1 MLIGQILEKYMSTSY
16 LRTNIAEPFGRL
28 APLAAL
34 LSFTFLFVQMQ
45 SSSGTVLPAGFAE
58 KQYAAGLLNPTAMAF
73 APDPCPSSGTPVHRL
88 FVCEQAGRVR
98 VFRNGV
104 LQPKAFLSVV
114 ADTRDERGLDGICF
128 DPNFATNHYVYIYY
142 TIKAANPS
150 LPTHNRLSR
159 FTADPANPD
168 IALAGSE
175 TPIMEMDNL
184 SANSFIH
191 NGSALH
197 FGRDG
202 KLYVSLGENGFGPN
216 AQSLNTVLGKILRI
230 NPVPE
235 NPDGT
240 NPAST
245 FHADNPFY
253 NNTTGKNKAIYIL
266 GLRNPFT
273 FNFQPGTGRMFI
285 DNVGDFTWESI
296 YEGVKGGN
304 YGWPEKEG
312 PAQPPIPGL
321 INPLFAYHHFSDEG
335 APLSPLGCAI
345 TGGAFYNP
353 APRCPGDPPSG
364 FPSSYVGQYFF
375 LDLCAG
381 WIYTM
386 DLNKIDTASPFGFH
400 PVSLFASGIHGSGV
414 GDAGATYLTLGPD
427 ANLYYISRVDGKVFQ
442 IHYPASLAPTVGT
455 QPTNQ
460 LVGQG
465 WPATFSVAA
474 SGVQP
479 LHYQWQRGTTNIS
492 GAADSPTY
500 TLLNP
505 QVATDNGATFQCVVS
520 NTDGSATSANALLS
534 VIPQQP
540 PTPTITAPGPNT
552 FYKAG
557 DAISFAGSATDPQDG
572 TLSPSALTWVILFE
586 HHALSNPN
594 HHTEP
599 FFGPI
604 SGIASGTVTIP
615 TSGETDPDV
624 WYRFF
629 LTAIDSYGL
638 SQTTFMDI
646 FPLKAQVSLTT
657 SPVPLRVRLDAS
669 LKNTP
674 FSFWGVVN
682 ITRNIDVDTP
692 QVLNGQTYDF
702 QSWSDG
708 GARFHNISTP
718 ATATSYV
725 ATFSPHRS
733 AATSSRISLSPNPI
747 IVTDGSGLGVA
758 TVTWNSRGTSA
769 VQVRVDSPS
778 GNLFDSSGP
787 GTFSFTTGKWVQ
799 NGQKFYLQDV
809 SGGKPL
815 TSANTLA
822 VATAVVQP

>member
-1 MLIGQILEKYMSTSY
+1 MSTSY
-16 LRTNIAEPFGRL
+16 LRTNVAEPFVRL

-34 LSFTFLFVQMQ
+34 LSFTFLFAQMQ

-58 KQYAAGLLNPTAMAF
+58 KKYAAGLLNPTAMAF

-128 DPNFATNHYVYIYY
+128 DPNFAINHYVYIYY
-142 TIKAANPS
+142 TIKPANTS

-184 SANSFIH
+184 GIDSFVH

-197 FGRDG
+197 FGPDG
-202 KLYVSLGENGFGPN
+202 KLYVSVGENGFGRN

-240 NPAST
+240 NPDST
-245 FHADNPFY
+245 FPTDNPFY
-253 NNTTGKNKAIYIL
+253 TTTTGKNRAIYIL
-266 GLRNPFT
+266 GVRNPFT

-285 DNVGDFTWESI
+285 DDVGNFTWEEI
-296 YEGVKGGN
+296 DEGVKGGN
-304 YGWPEKEG
+304 YGWPHVEG

-321 INPLFAYHHFSDEG
+321 INPIFAYHHFSG
-335 APLSPLGCAI
+335 TPMGCAI
-345 TGGAFYNP
+345 TGGGFYNP
-353 APRCPGDPPSG
+353 PPRCAGDPPFG
-364 FPSSYVGQYFF
+364 FPSSYVGKYFF
-375 LDLCAG
+375 SDLCGG

-386 DLNKIDTASPFGFH
+386 DPNQIDPASPYGFH
-400 PVSLFASGIHGSGV
+400 KISLFASDIHGANS
-414 GDAGATYLTLGPD
+414 GDAGATYLTVGPD
-427 ANLYYISRVDGKVFQ
+427 ANLYYISRVDNAVYQ
-442 IHYPASLAPTVGT
+442 IRYPASLAPTIGT

-465 WPATFSVAA
+465 WPATFTVAA

-492 GAADSPTY
+492 GAPDSPTY

-520 NTDGSATSANALLS
+520 NVDGSATSANALLT

-540 PTPTITAPGPNT
+540 PTPAISSPPPNT
-552 FYKAG
+552 YFKAG
-557 DAISFAGSATDPQDG
+557 DTISFAGSATDPQDG
-572 TLSPSALTWVILFE
+572 TLAPSSLTWAILFE
-586 HHALSNPN
+586 DHSLSNPN
-594 HHTEP
+594 HLTQP
-599 FFGPI
+599 FFGPT

-615 TSGETDPDV
+615 TLGTDPDI
-624 WYRFF
+624 WYRIF

-638 SQTTFMDI
+638 SQTTFTDI
-646 FPLKAQVSLTT
+646 FPLHAQLSLTT
-657 SPVPLRVRLDAS
+657 NPASLKVRLDDS
-669 LKNTP
+669 PKNVP
-674 FSFWGVVN
+674 YSFWSVVN
-682 ITRNIDVDTP
+682 TTRNIDVDTP

-725 ATFSPHRS
+725 ATFLKRS
-733 AATSSRISLSPNPI
+733 LIGGTISLSPTPI

-822 VATAVVQP
+822 VATAVVQPQ